1 MTDTKRV
8 LVLYA
13 GTHGH
18 TAKIADRVVEVLRR
32 TGTSARARTVDT
44 VRAADGPIDA
54 YIIARSVHAGHHQ
67 HELVESISEHHAG
80 RDIDLHHD
88 TDYTDWDEVERFAE
102 AFSASLA
109 VASSHAER

>member
-13 GTHGH
+13 STHGH

-44 VRAADGPIDA
+44 VRAADEPIDA
-54 YIIARSVHAGHHQ
+54 YIIAGSVHAGHHQ
-67 HELVESISEHHAG
+67 HELVEWISEHRTALSTHPSAFLSVSLTAA
-80 RDIDLHHD
+80 DD
-88 TDYTDWDEVERFAE
+88 TDE
-102 AFSASLA
+102 A
-109 VASSHAER
+109 R